1 MNTPS
6 EGVPS
11 SISNH
16 TLQAMLAARSP
27 ARWGDLA
34 PTFEELN
41 DPSFQKLMVEMSAF
55 KRLVEIGAISGS
67 EADAWKKA
75 TAEEAEVAAIRAKAE
90 GGDAVA
96 MRDLG
101 LMYLDGTHGLKEDLT
116 QSFMWIKRAA
126 DLKDLQALNLCG
138 VFYLL
143 GEGVERSYIRG
154 YTMLGVAAGMGSE
167 HACGFLGEANAQG
180 RFGLDTNPQE
190 ATRWYREMQE
200 CACRDSDE
208 EHREEAAVWL
218 RGYP

>member
-6 EGVPS
+6 GEVPN

-55 KRLVEIGAISGS
+55 KRLVESGAISGS

-75 TAEEAEVAAIRAKAE
+75 TAEEAEVAAIRAEAE

-96 MRDLG
+96 MRKLG
-101 LMYLDGTHGLKEDLT
+101 SSYRDGKRGLKKDAT
-116 QSFMWIKRAA
+116 KGFMWHKRAA
-126 DLKDLQALNLCG
+126 DLKEVTALTECAIA
-138 VFYLL
+138 YLN
-143 GEGVERSYIRG
+143 GEGVERNSIRG
-154 YTMLGVAAGMGSE
+154 FIMLGLAAGMGSE
-167 HACGFLGEANAQG
+167 HACGLLGRANAEG
-180 RFGLDTNPQE
+180 FHGLDKNPQE
-190 ATRWYREMQE
+190 ATRLYREMQK
-200 CACRDSDE
+200 CDRRDSTE
-208 EHREEAAVWL
+208 ASRERAAVWL
-218 RGYP
+218 LEHP